1 MDKHALDQHQGL
13 CPTCGMVRMRL
24 GFILGMLLMVNK
36 QNADVM
42 TRDGFITQHQAIM
55 ACI

>member
-1 MDKHALDQHQGL
+1 
-13 CPTCGMVRMRL
+13 MVRMRL